1 MSYLGNFSLL
11 DAYLSAR
18 GVGWLDP
25 SDPVTVGMDGN
36 YVKMIYNKSVRGN
49 PFRVRK
55 DNIYASSDA
64 VHGNNCTIN
73 DYTNN
78 KNQQLKYVSLNG
90 NCYLASNWDFSY
102 ENNTVYCVFRVAANG
117 ANHINDSIIAHAN
130 DWQYCALHPSQRS
143 GAAGDFRGSMQYL
156 TNSGTVEKA
165 YHNKMSYVKTSGFI
179 DPTVGWHLLKVKFF
193 NGDVYYSIDN
203 GAETISTVD
212 YLNPDS
218 PDWLDNKTYNLNENI
233 MHNKIRYRSK
243 QNGSFNREPSIT
255 NTTYW
260 AQSLMLIGSNRGTA
274 KYLKM
279 DCGELICIPTSAD
292 DQISNYL
299 INKWDIVSESN
310 VFPEIP

>member
-1 MSYLGNFSLL
+1 MSYLANFSLL

-49 PFRVRK
+49 PFRVRNN
-55 DNIYASSDA
+55 NIYNAPTA

-102 ENNTVYCVFRVAANG
+102 ENNTAYCVFRIAPNG
-117 ANHINDSIIAHAN
+117 VNHPNDSIIAHAN
-130 DWQYCALHPSQRS
+130 DWQYS
-143 GAAGDFRGSMQYL
+143 AAKNNDFRGNMQYL
-156 TNSGTVEKA
+156 TTSGNIYSA
-165 YHNKMSYVKTSGFI
+165 GWHNKMSYVKTSGFI

-212 YLNPDS
+212 YLDPDS
-218 PDWLDNKTYNLNENI
+218 PDWLNNKTYSVNNNV

-243 QNGSFNREPSIT
+243 RSSSANQEPSIT
-255 NTTYW
+255 NTYWW

-279 DCGELICIPTSAD
+279 DCAELICIPTSAD

-299 INKWDIVSESN
+299 TNKWDIVSESN

>member
-1 MSYLGNFSLL
+1 
-11 DAYLSAR
+11 
-18 GVGWLDP
+18 
-25 SDPVTVGMDGN
+25 MDGN

-49 PFRVRK
+49 PFRVRTRVYEGFS
-55 DNIYASSDA
+55 NGVRNSINP

-78 KNQQLKYVSLNG
+78 KNQQLKYLSLNG

-102 ENNTVYCVFRVAANG
+102 ENNTVYCVFRIAANG
-117 ANHINDSIIAHAN
+117 ANHPNDSIIAHAN
-130 DWQYCALHPSQRS
+130 DWQYCALHPAQRQ

-156 TNSGTVEKA
+156 TNSGSLLQA
-165 YHNKMSYVKTSGFI
+165 YHNKMSYVKTSQGFI
-179 DPTVGWHLLKVKFF
+179 NPTVGWHLLKVKFF
-193 NGDVYYSIDN
+193 NGDIFYSVDD

-218 PDWLDNKTYNLNENI
+218 MDWLSTATYTTNTNI
-233 MHNKIRYRSK
+233 MHNKIRYRAKRSVPA
-243 QNGSFNREPSIT
+243 NVEPNLNNSY
-255 NTTYW
+255 YW
-260 AQSLMLIGSNRGTA
+260 GQSLMLIGSNRGTV

-299 INKWDIVSESN
+299 INKWDIERA
-310 VFPEIP
+310 